1 MKKLALVA
9 ALSVLAV
16 TAAVHAQAAAA
27 APAPASVP
35 PTAAPAPGAPAGP
48 GVASSPA
55 ARLLDRALA
64 DLALRPE
71 QTAAIEKLRAQF
83 EESSATLRADLRAR
97 AVELRRMR
105 ERRQSRP
112 GRDGGEARRV
122 PGPADQ
128 APGGGRQAR
137 GEDRREAH
145 PEQRAAFEKARAE
158 MRANPQ
164 LERRPSVGAPPATAG
179 AAAPPAAQV

>member
-16 TAAVHAQAAAA
+16 TAAVHAQASAA
-27 APAPASVP
+27 APAPASAP

-71 QTAAIEKLRAQF
+71 QAAAIEKLRAQF
-83 EESSATLRADLRAR
+83 EESSASLRADLRAR

-105 ERRQSRP
+105 S
-112 GRDGGEARRV
+112 GGKADLAATEAKRAEFLAQQTKLRAEV
-122 PGPADQ
+122 DKLA
-128 APGGGRQAR
+128 AKI
-137 GEDRREAH
+137 GEQLD